1 MWTCN
6 CHFPGISREGHVRDN
21 HENFSFCRE
30 LMEEGSCIC
39 LFLKKKSCYWSV
51 FNSLSKEHLQ
61 QRQKEEHSFT
71 FTPNLGL
78 ELCSTSQ
85 TPLSFDKISGELQKH
100 NKEGT
105 REKCHH
111 HLQKTGE
118 CGGYWKSLALHFTMF
133 ILFHFK
139 EVFLPWV
146 AHWNKPGPSFY
157 LKLVYAAP
165 LQILWWEP
173 WHSHGTHFLYLY
185 KHYN

>member
-6 CHFPGISREGHVRDN
+6 CHFPGISREGHVCDN

-118 CGGYWKSLALHFTMF
+118 CG
-133 ILFHFK
+133 ILKIPGSAFHN
-139 EVFLPWV
+139 VHSV
-146 AHWNKPGPSFY
+146 
-157 LKLVYAAP
+157 P
-165 LQILWWEP
+165 LQRGVSPLGCSLEQTRPFLLFKAGLCCTLANIVV
-173 WHSHGTHFLYLY
+173 GTMTQSWYTFLVFV
-185 KHYN
+185 